1 MHRVLCTAER
11 RGRSERGGWGIEA
24 KGLGVVRSPCGRWI
38 SKEAIANS
46 QQQWEMAAENKIEI
60 VEIIA
65 KGREL

>member
-1 MHRVLCTAER
+1 MHRVLCTGER
-11 RGRSERGGWGIEA
+11 RGCSERGGGGIEA
-24 KGLGVVRSPCGRWI
+24 KGLGVVRSPWRRWI

-46 QQQWEMAAENKIEI
+46 RQQWEMAAENKIEI